1 MMPNKSVRE
10 NTKERIADKIDDV
23 LIIAGVSVKSTRD
36 IYTSQILGLF
46 LSPEEVG
53 CKYAV
58 ISHGIGIDGK
68 VTEATIHCEFNP
80 EIDYT
85 VALSTTLKP
94 SWTSEELDKVWIC
107 EECNQ
112 VFANEEKVK
121 DCAKG
126 LWGHICKAKKYKEEH
141 RCESYLEPYCKQA
154 LLGQGGE
161 K

>member
-46 LSPEEVG
+46 LSEEEIE
-53 CKYAV
+53 KIIKDTLKDDYAKF
-58 ISHGIGIDGK
+58 I
-68 VTEATIHCEFNP
+68 
-80 EIDYT
+80 EIPSIKT
-85 VALSTTLKP
+85 MFSKLASALSTTLKP